1 MRSKYP
7 GDLSA
12 FHCQKTEML
21 MIRICISI
29 SCKHR
34 VTVTVFGS
42 GLIEL
47 EEITEKRNIDEIT
60 SATIGWAR

>member
-1 MRSKYP
+1 
-7 GDLSA
+7 
-12 FHCQKTEML
+12 
-21 MIRICISI
+21 MISVCISI
-29 SCKHR
+29 SCRHR